1 MLAVRI
7 HPTEL
12 KITFLRSEKILTK
25 RAVRKSVQ
33 KKPSVP
39 SAPSTNALKFFQD
52 DIFKTLFPL
61 KTNLF
66 LIENGEAEIKS
77 YIEKC
82 LNEDEKAYSFLPQQ
96 RVYAAKTD
104 HHLRRTVKLDVISEY
119 YLYDTIHRNRSAFRK
134 PHSLNREHYG
144 YRFEDGS
151 PISPTVAYRA
161 FKGAIAEYS
170 KAYKF
175 FISLDVASYFNGVY
189 HHDLV
194 NWFRELSGVS
204 DEDVSGLGQMLRE
217 INSGRSVDCLP
228 QGLYP
233 AKMIG
238 NDFLRFVENYHGLK
252 SEKIIRFMDD
262 IYLFAD
268 DEQVVTD
275 DFILIQTLLGD
286 KGLSVNPKKTNR
298 ASAAHVKLDNEIDKI
313 RENLLQRRRIIIS
326 TDYDDDDEVES
337 LLLKHPLSDAEL
349 DYISKILARPDLEEE
364 DAELV
369 LTIMRDHA
377 VKVESRL
384 PDIVRNFP
392 NLSKNVHNFCA
403 GIKDK
408 ELIGSIILDV
418 LKTTPRLLEFQ
429 LFWYAA
435 ILEDHL
441 MSTKYASA
449 IIDLLYNH
457 NSATVISRARIL
469 EIQDSRFGLTEL
481 RATIL
486 LTGQS
491 GWLGWSAAVGTRSL
505 KSGSRNHVLKYFG
518 NSSNMNHLVASIVSK

>member
-1 MLAVRI
+1 L
-7 HPTEL
+7 
-12 KITFLRSEKILTK
+12 
-25 RAVRKSVQ
+25 
-33 KKPSVP
+33 KKPEIKRRARRKP
-39 SAPSTNALKFFQD
+39 SASKAPSTNALKFFQD
-52 DIFKTLFPL
+52 DISKTLFPL

-66 LIENGEAEIKS
+66 LIENGETEIKEFIS
-77 YIEKC
+77 KC
-82 LNEDEKAYSFLPQQ
+82 LDENEKAYSFLPQQ

-119 YLYDTIHRNRSAFRK
+119 YLYDTIHRNRAAFRK
-134 PHSLNREHYG
+134 PHSTNREHYG

-151 PISPTVAYRA
+151 PINSTIAYRA

-170 KAYKF
+170 KTYKF

-189 HHDLV
+189 HHDLM

-238 NDFLRFVENYHGLK
+238 NDFLRFIENYHGLK
-252 SEKIIRFMDD
+252 SDKIIRFMDD

-268 DEQVVTD
+268 DEQIVTD

-298 ASAAHVKLDNEIDKI
+298 VSAEHVKLEKEIDKI
-313 RENLLQRRRIIIS
+313 RERLLKRRRVIIS
-326 TDYDDDDEVES
+326 TGYDDDEDATS
-337 LLLKHPLSDAEL
+337 TMLKHPLSDDEL
-349 DYISKILARPDLEEE
+349 NYISQILARPDLEEE

-377 VKVESRL
+377 VKVEKRL
-384 PDIVRNFP
+384 PDIIREFP
-392 NLSKNVHNFCA
+392 NLSKNVHSFCA
-403 GIKDK
+403 GINDK
-408 ELIGSIILDV
+408 ELIGSIIRKV
-418 LKTTPRLLEFQ
+418 LETTPRLLEFQ

-441 MSTKYASA
+441 MSTKNASA

-457 NSATVISRARIL
+457 NSATIVSRARIL
-469 EIQDSRFGLTEL
+469 EIQDSRFGLAEL
-481 RATIL
+481 RETIL

-505 KSGSRNHVLKYFG
+505 KPGSRNHVLKYFG
-518 NSSNMNHLVASIVSK
+518 NGSNMNHLVSNIVSK